1 MLTKDADSKGG
12 KEIIVGQRFLHT
24 QQGAKCLS
32 TVFLPSFPS
41 ISLKILPTSVI
52 TNGHSRYCRVQCY
65 WHTRCQCSSTV
76 FLPFSQ
82 LYFFHCHNCISSSF
96 PQYFSAVLA
105 AHRDANVDQH
115 WAGFGFLSMLISVL
129 RRLHLSWPVL
139 ADFVFCIS
147 NFVFQIN
154 GNFDQISDTAT
165 ISTLYV

>member
-12 KEIIVGQRFLHT
+12 KEIIVGQRFLYT

-52 TNGHSRYCRVQCY
+52 TNGHGRYCRVQCY

-96 PQYFSAVLA
+96 PQYFSPVLA

-115 WAGFGFLSMLISVL
+115 WAGFGFLSMVISVL

-147 NFVFQIN
+147 NLKFKI
-154 GNFDQISDTAT
+154 
-165 ISTLYV
+165 LYFR